1 MKGIQTMMNLKMM
14 NLSSPAMRFGGVTI
28 LQSADKRKLKPAAE
42 AQGLYNPISEGL
54 GYRPAGPIHEFV
66 GVSGKDVYAV
76 FESMYKLT
84 VPDEIKA
91 LPPEEGFE
99 KLMEDEQIVK
109 QVDDY
114 GIAMSRG
121 DMFFDIG
128 SALTIPTAYF
138 QYLGYCQ
145 GKGTTAD
152 GTPVQVINLDA

>member
-1 MKGIQTMMNLKMM
+1 MM

-28 LQSADKRKLKPAAE
+28 LQSADISKLKPAAE
-42 AQGLYNPISEGL
+42 AQGLDNPISEGF

-76 FESMYKLT
+76 FESMYKIT

-99 KLMEDEQIVK
+99 KLETDKQYRQIVK

-114 GIAMSRG
+114 EIAMSRG
-121 DMFFDIG
+121 DMFGIG
-128 SALTIPTAYF
+128 SPLTIPTAYF

>member
-1 MKGIQTMMNLKMM
+1 MM

-42 AQGLYNPISEGL
+42 AQGLYNPISKGLGYRLSEGL

-114 GIAMSRG
+114 GIAMSSSG
-121 DMFFDIG
+121 DMFDI
-128 SALTIPTAYF
+128 ATTYF